1 MIPDLVPSQFASNM
15 ISVLRFLSWRYK
27 YGEKVSVFMEIKIC
41 HIFTPKWTMTT
52 THNIPECE
60 HHQLHKLL
68 GGRARLLRSHSPL
81 LPSGG
86 QLLQINGIDLVATS
100 PIKLMPWKKKHFPG
114 LWLHKADKGE
124 QKAKLRTRLPDWRVS
139 FSVSHLYSDLFTRNS
154 SAN

>member
-15 ISVLRFLSWRYK
+15 ISDLRFLSWRYK
-27 YGEKVSVFMEIKIC
+27 YGAKVSVFMAIKIC

-52 THNIPECE
+52 MHNIPECE

-86 QLLQINGIDLVATS
+86 QLLQIHGIGLVATFA
-100 PIKLMPWKKKHFPG
+100 INLMPWKKTFSRP
-114 LWLHKADKGE
+114 LTTQSW
-124 QKAKLRTRLPDWRVS
+124 QRRTENRIMNSPSRLES
-139 FSVSHLYSDLFTRNS
+139 KFQCQSSLYRFVYPRL
-154 SAN
+154 